1 MWRRK
6 EMDTL
11 QRYSGQRANR
21 TWDELNTGIMARKP
35 SRMSPSVLVRQ
46 PEVGERVTELGI
58 LKKVSFG

>member
-6 EMDTL
+6 ETDTL
-11 QRYSGQRANR
+11 QRYSEQRANR

-46 PEVGERVTELGI
+46 PEVGEIVTELGT